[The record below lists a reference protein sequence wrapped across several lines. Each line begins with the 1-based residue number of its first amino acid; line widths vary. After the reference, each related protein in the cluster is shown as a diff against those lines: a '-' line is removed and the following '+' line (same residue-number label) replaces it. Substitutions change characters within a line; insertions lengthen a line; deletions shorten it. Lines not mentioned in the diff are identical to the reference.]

1 MTTQIPVRE
10 LRNSVS
16 DILRRAESGE
26 EFIVTVQG
34 RAVARLAGIDPRPAS
49 IPAEALLAALRRIP
63 LDPTWI
69 RELKDDAA
77 QTTDDL
83 DDPWTG

>member
-1 MTTQIPVRE
+1 MSTQIPVRE

-26 EFIVTVQG
+26 EFVVTVQG
-34 RAVARLAGIDPRPAS
+34 RPVARLAGIDSRPTS
-49 IPAEALLAALRRIP
+49 VPAATLLAALRRIP
-63 LDPTWI
+63 VDPAWEI
-69 RELKDDAA
+69 ELKGDVP

-83 DDPWTG
+83 DDPWAG

>member
-26 EFIVTVQG
+26 EFVVTVQG
-34 RAVARLAGIDPRPAS
+34 RPVARLAGIDSRPAS
-49 IPAEALLAALRRIP
+49 MPAATLLAALRRISV
-63 LDPTWI
+63 DPSWEV
-69 RELKDDAA
+69 ELKGNVP

>member
-16 DILRRAESGE
+16 DVLRRAESGE
-26 EFIVTVQG
+26 VFVVTVQG
-34 RAVARLAGIDPRPAS
+34 RPVARLAGIDSRPTS
-49 IPAEALLAALRRIP
+49 MPAATLLAALRRIP
-63 LDPTWI
+63 VDPSWEI
-69 RELKDDAA
+69 ELKGDVP

-83 DDPWTG
+83 NDPWTG